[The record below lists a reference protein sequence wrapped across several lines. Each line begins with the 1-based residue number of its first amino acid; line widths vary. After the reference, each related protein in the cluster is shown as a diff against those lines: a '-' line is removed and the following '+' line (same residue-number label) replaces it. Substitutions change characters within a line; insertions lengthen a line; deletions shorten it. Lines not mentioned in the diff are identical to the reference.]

1 MERLHGEVSSTGYFG
16 FRIPFLINKLREIE
30 YHNGVRKSIER
41 GDIGKNGLLFMFSL
55 GLCKLL
61 NAVYL
66 FMYECMFKKRLVYAV
81 L

>member
-1 MERLHGEVSSTGYFG
+1 
-16 FRIPFLINKLREIE
+16 
-30 YHNGVRKSIER
+30 
-41 GDIGKNGLLFMFSL
+41 MFSL